1 MDSPDTPARPRIRLQ
16 RFLAACGLGS
26 RRACEEFITEGRVT
40 VDGETVAELGATVDP
55 SSQTIALDG
64 ERLKMERKKY
74 YVLHKPPGY
83 LCTSSDPSG
92 RRRAIDLLPS
102 EGPRLFTVGRL
113 DENSTGLLVVTNDGD
128 LAEKLAHP
136 RNQIFRTYHIQVAG
150 HPTREVYES
159 LKEGIRF
166 AEAKFRVRSVKALK
180 KVGQSTW
187 LEVILSE
194 GHNRELRRLF
204 ARVGHKVLKLIR
216 ISFGPIRLGKL
227 KMGEFRDLSLHELEA
242 LHGIIANVREKRP
255 VRPGQRTR
263 EGQGPRPAFESKG
276 PRGAGRK
283 RSAFSKGRPRESFG
297 DNRPA
302 DSGEHGR
309 PAVGDKRRTVGGDK
323 RRTPSGRPD
332 AGKRSAFRPKSA
344 GVRPRSKKP
353 RR

>member
-1 MDSPDTPARPRIRLQ
+1 MDSSESPARPRIRLQ

-26 RRACEEFITEGRVT
+26 RRACEEFITQGRVT

-83 LCTSSDPSG
+83 LCTSSDPAG
-92 RRRAIDLLPS
+92 RRRAIDLLPP

-136 RNQIFRTYHIQVAG
+136 RNQIYRTYHIQVAG
-150 HPTREVYES
+150 HPTREAYEK
-159 LKEGIRF
+159 LKEGMHF
-166 AEAKFRVRSVKALK
+166 AEGRFRVRSVKSLK

-204 ARVGHKVLKLIR
+204 ARLGHKILKLTR

-227 KMGEFRDLSLHELEA
+227 KMGEHRNLTLPELEQ
-242 LHGIIANVREKRP
+242 LHGIVANVRQRGSRPQGSDHRPQRPSGKPPRKVRGAPERRSTSSSPKRP
-255 VRPGQRTR
+255 
-263 EGQGPRPAFESKG
+263 A
-276 PRGAGRK
+276 A
-283 RSAFSKGRPRESFG
+283 RSGTK
-297 DNRPA
+297 
-302 DSGEHGR
+302 
-309 PAVGDKRRTVGGDK
+309 KRR
-323 RRTPSGRPD
+323 R
-332 AGKRSAFRPKSA
+332 
-344 GVRPRSKKP
+344 
-353 RR
+353 